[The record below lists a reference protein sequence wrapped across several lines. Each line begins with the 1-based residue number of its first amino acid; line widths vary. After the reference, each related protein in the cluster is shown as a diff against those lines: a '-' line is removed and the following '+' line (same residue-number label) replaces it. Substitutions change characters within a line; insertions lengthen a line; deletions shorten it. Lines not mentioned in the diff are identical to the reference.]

1 MLLSEWLCVGAELAF
16 CSYFLL
22 KFLQCSLVDVLK
34 LVFKP
39 HIMVPEKKLK
49 DPALLFCLVFFV
61 DQLAKPLY
69 EVQSRLVP
77 DISVIILL
85 LHLYRVS

>member
-1 MLLSEWLCVGAELAF
+1 MLLSEWLCVGAELGF

-39 HIMVPEKKLK
+39 HIMVPEKKLQ
-49 DPALLFCLVFFV
+49 DPALLFFFFV

-69 EVQSRLVP
+69 EV
-77 DISVIILL
+77 
-85 LHLYRVS
+85 